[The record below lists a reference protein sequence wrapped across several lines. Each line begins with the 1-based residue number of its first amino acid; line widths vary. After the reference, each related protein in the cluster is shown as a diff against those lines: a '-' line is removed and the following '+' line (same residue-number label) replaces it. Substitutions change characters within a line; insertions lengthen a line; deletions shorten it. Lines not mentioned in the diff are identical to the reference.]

1 MSENRSDAAL
11 FDARV
16 WDAALETFGAVTHLT
31 VTLYGADERIVSGP
45 VPSTPLFSFFE
56 SHGYTPS
63 VLAEC
68 ARQCLSQTENR
79 PAVIVEPAYGL
90 AAVGTSLRLDGQTV
104 GAAVAGYALVDFC
117 RAPAIQSLAREAGV
131 PFNELWDIAR
141 RQQPIPTRRLAL
153 HGQLLQV
160 LGDTLLRENHRT
172 QQYEEVAARL
182 TKEMAAKDEFLAVLS
197 HELRTPLTPI
207 LGWARILKT
216 SGDDPAQRLK
226 AADSIERNAR
236 LQLALVSDLLTLN
249 QAIREKLRLDIGAHD
264 LAVVVRTA
272 VDTMAGTA
280 ADNGIDL
287 VITGGDEA
295 LPVSGDG
302 VRLQQVFAN
311 VLSNAL
317 KFTPRGGRVQVE
329 IARAPGGAI
338 VRITDTGEG
347 MEAAFLPNVFDM
359 FRQQE
364 EGSRRRHSGL
374 GIGLTLVKRIIDLH
388 GGSVGVASAG
398 LGRGTV
404 VTVCLPLSSAASA
417 ARDDARSV
425 VVPANAPSLAY
436 LAILVVEDT
445 EDTLEATT
453 RMLEVRGARVSVARN
468 GREALDA
475 MVTSEPDIV
484 LCDLRMPTMDGF
496 EFLHELSRLR
506 GRDRVPV
513 FAVTGLANEA
523 DHRRTQAAG
532 FDGHLDKP
540 FDDSSLV
547 SAVIDALERRRA
559 S

>member
-1 MSENRSDAAL
+1 MSENRSGAAL

-16 WDAALETFGAVTHLT
+16 WDAALETFGAVTQLT
-31 VTLYGADERIVSGP
+31 VTLYGTDERIVGGP

-63 VLAEC
+63 VLTEC
-68 ARQCLSQTENR
+68 ARQCLSQTEDR

-90 AAVGTSLRLDGQTV
+90 AAVGTSLRLDGETV

-117 RAPAIQSLAREAGV
+117 RTPAMQSLAREAGV
-131 PFNELWDIAR
+131 PFNDLWEIAR
-141 RQQPIPTRRLAL
+141 RQQPIPSRRLAL

-160 LGDTLLRENHRT
+160 LGDSLLRENYRT
-172 QQYEEVAARL
+172 HQYEEVAARL

-249 QAIREKLRLDIGAHD
+249 QAIREKLRLEIGAHD
-264 LAVVVRTA
+264 LTVVVRTA
-272 VDTMAGTA
+272 VETMSGTA

-287 VITGGDEA
+287 AITGGDEA
-295 LPVSGDG
+295 LPVDGDG

-311 VLSNAL
+311 ILSNAL

-329 IARAPGGAI
+329 IARTPDGAV
-338 VRITDTGEG
+338 VRVTDTGEG
-347 MEAAFLPNVFDM
+347 MEAAFLPLVFDM

-364 EGSRRRHSGL
+364 EGIRRRHSGL
-374 GIGLTLVKRIIDLH
+374 GIGLTLVKRIVDLH
-388 GGSVGVASAG
+388 GGTVGVESAG
-398 LGRGTV
+398 LGHGTQI
-404 VTVCLPLSSAASA
+404 TVCLPVSSLALGDGRPAAA
-417 ARDDARSV
+417 LADAR
-425 VVPANAPSLAY
+425 ALEH
-436 LAILVVEDT
+436 LTILVVEDT
-445 EDTLEATT
+445 EDTLEATR
-453 RMLEVRGARVSVARN
+453 RMLEGRGARVSVARN

-475 MVTSEPDIV
+475 MEAGNPDIV

-496 EFLHELSRLR
+496 EFLRELSRLR

-513 FAVTGLANEA
+513 VAVTGLANEA
-523 DHRRTQAAG
+523 DHRRTKAAG